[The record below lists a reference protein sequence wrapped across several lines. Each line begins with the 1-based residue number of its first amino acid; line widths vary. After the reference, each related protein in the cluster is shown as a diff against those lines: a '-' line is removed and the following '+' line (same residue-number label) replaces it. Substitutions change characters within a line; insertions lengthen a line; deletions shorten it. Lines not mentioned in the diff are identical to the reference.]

1 MNKGRDWHN
10 DPWDDAP
17 AHIRS
22 RLQDRGRAAR
32 RRVAVITGALA
43 LLASGLALLSE
54 FSLDATQPALE
65 PQISA
70 ASSTPPARALPPTPE
85 HTPAP
90 TAVPPSAAT
99 TQPQNLDSCL
109 GDDNTLDNRVARC
122 RFGKTVSTA
131 PAVKPQGMVSAEYL
145 ARYRAE
151 RDSRPARPHTVTI
164 ERSAEWVKRS
174 DGSSYLATWDVR
186 NNRIDHGSVCG
197 NHRQGSIQYRECR
210 KAAKQWY
217 RTECRR
223 WEKRRE
229 HDGQDSSQRM
239 QERYCSAANGFSP
252 MG

>member
-1 MNKGRDWHN
+1 MNEGHDWHN

-17 AHIRS
+17 EHIRS

-32 RRVAVITGALA
+32 RRVAGITGALA
-43 LLASGLALLSE
+43 LLATGFALLSE
-54 FSLDATQPALE
+54 FNFDTA
-65 PQISA
+65 
-70 ASSTPPARALPPTPE
+70 PPAREAQTSAARSAPPARPFPPSPE
-85 HTPAP
+85 HKPARA
-90 TAVPPSAAT
+90 AVPPSPAT
-99 TQPQNLDSCL
+99 AQPQNLDSCL

-122 RFGKTVSTA
+122 RFGNTISTA
-131 PAVKPQGMVSAEYL
+131 PAAKPLGMVSAEYL

-151 RDSRPARPHTVTI
+151 RDSRPARTHTVTI
-164 ERSAEWVKRS
+164 ERTGQWVERG
-174 DGSSYLATWDVR
+174 DGKSYLATWDVR
-186 NNRIDHGSVCG
+186 NNRIDYGSVCG
-197 NHRQGSIQYRECR
+197 NHRQGSIEYRECR

-229 HDGQDSSQRM
+229 NDGQDSSQRM